1 MRFLILGMS
10 VGLLAA
16 DNAPEPTFAEVNKAL
31 GLELLVDDNLWDDEA
46 KTVAA
51 RLNWPEESATKSDA
65 SYRLYPP
72 ERQRLLGCRPYSC
85 AFLAEQGK
93 PWSLSLM
100 FANKGDG
107 VTISSKDAKDPTQV
121 RAREA
126 QIKEFKKGI
135 QDDAQGLIGRLT
147 ELFGKPAADKL
158 GQGRRLSENARRW
171 DWKGHAF
178 LLVAQKDE
186 YVALRIMAS
195 RVADAGGRSRVADA
209 ELMARSKENVERRPN
224 GDVVIRQIP
233 MVNQGPKGYC
243 VPATWER
250 VMRYMGIPA
259 DMYVL
264 AMVGQSGAGGGT
276 SLAALAAGARD
287 TITAA
292 GRKLESVAFKP
303 EPAQVAKY
311 IDRGLPIIW
320 SMCSTDEYNQLADAR
335 TRARAAAPDAAAWK
349 KTLAESRKGQKPL
362 KPDREQ
368 GHVCMI
374 IGYNKETGE
383 IAVSDSWGPQF
394 EERWVLGSEATLMSK
409 GEMLVIGF

>member
-1 MRFLILGMS
+1 MLFIS
-10 VGLLAA
+10 AGLLAA
-16 DNAPEPTFAEVNKAL
+16 EGAHEPTFAEVNKAL

-46 KTVAA
+46 KGVAD
-51 RLNWPEESATKSDA
+51 RLDWPEESATKTDA
-65 SYRLYPP
+65 SYRLYPS

-107 VTISSKDAKDPTQV
+107 VSIASKDAKDPAKV

-126 QIKEFKKGI
+126 QIKEFKKAI
-135 QDDAQGLIGRLT
+135 LEDSQALAARLT
-147 ELFGKPAADKL
+147 DLFGKPAADKL

-186 YVALRIMAS
+186 YVALRIMAA
-195 RVADAGGRSRVADA
+195 RVADEGGRSRVTDAD
-209 ELMARSKENVERRPN
+209 LMARAKGNVERRAN
-224 GDVVIRQIP
+224 GDVVIREIP

-250 VMRYMGIPA
+250 VLRYMGIPA

-276 SLAALAAGARD
+276 SLTALAAGAREA
-287 TITAA
+287 ITAA
-292 GRKLESVAFKP
+292 GRKLETASFKP
-303 EPAQVAKY
+303 EPGLLAKY

-320 SMCSTDEYNQLADAR
+320 SMYSTEEYNQLADAR
-335 TRARAAAPDAAAWK
+335 TKARAAFADAATWK

-362 KPDREQ
+362 KPDREH

-383 IAVSDSWGPQF
+383 IAVSDSWGPHF
-394 EERWVLGSEATLMSK
+394 EERWVLGSEAAAVSQ
-409 GEMLVIGF
+409 GEMMIIGF

>member
-1 MRFLILGMS
+1 MRFLMLVMS

-16 DNAPEPTFAEVNKAL
+16 DKAPEPTFAEVNKAL

-46 KTVAA
+46 KAVAD
-51 RLNWPEESATKSDA
+51 RLDWPEESATKSDA

-100 FANKGDG
+100 FANKGDA
-107 VTISSKDAKDPTQV
+107 VTISSKEAKDPAKIRV
-121 RAREA
+121 REA
-126 QIKEFKKGI
+126 QIKDFKKVI
-135 QDDAQGLIGRLT
+135 QEDAQALAARLT
-147 ELFGKPAADKL
+147 ELLGKPVADKL
-158 GQGRRLSENARRW
+158 GQGRRMSESARRW

-178 LLVAQKDE
+178 LLVSPKDE
-186 YVALRIMAS
+186 YVALRILS
-195 RVADAGGRSRVADA
+195 TRTADEGGRARISDAD
-209 ELMARSKENVERRPN
+209 LMARAKGNVERRPN
-224 GDVVIRQIP
+224 GDVVIKEIP

-276 SLAALAAGARD
+276 SLTGLAAGARE
-287 TITAA
+287 TVLAA
-292 GRKLESVAFKP
+292 GRKLETASFKP
-303 EPAQVAKY
+303 EPALVAKY

-320 SMCSTDEYNQLADAR
+320 SMSSTDEYNKLADER
-335 TRARAAAPDAAAWK
+335 TRDRVQAADGPAWK
-349 KTLAESRKGQKPL
+349 KTLAEGRKGQKPL
-362 KPDREQ
+362 KAEREK

-383 IAVSDSWGPQF
+383 VAVSDSWGAHF
-394 EERWVLGSEATLMSK
+394 EERWILGVEATQVSQ
-409 GEMLVIGF
+409 GEMMVIGF